1 MITRQFRKIRTES
14 LVLLGFALSF
24 CVLGASAVNAQ
35 TTGSIYG
42 SVTDQSGAVV
52 NGGNVTVS
60 NPRTSL
66 KRTVTTDANGAYVF
80 PVLPVGLYDMSV
92 EAQGFKPTEQRSLD
106 LQVEANLRVDFKL
119 EVGQIT
125 ERVVVTTE
133 TPQVDTVSATL
144 GAVVEEKRIA
154 ELPLNGR
161 NFLQLGLL
169 QAGVT
174 PPILGID
181 VVGSGT
187 NSTPGGTKFNFS
199 VNGMRPISNNHLLDG
214 VNNVEPMS
222 GAAMIVPS
230 ADVIQ
235 EFRIL
240 TNSYG
245 AEFGRAGGSI
255 VTVLTKRGTNDY
267 HGALYEFLRNDH
279 FDARNFF
286 APNVPALKQNQFG
299 GTVGGPILK
308 DKTFFFGS
316 YEGFRQVAGLATS
329 TTVPSLL
336 VRQGDFSQEAVKPI
350 DPVTGLPFPG
360 NKIPQ
365 NRIDPVATKLLTLW
379 PAPNQGS
386 NIWTGAPTSTNDRN
400 QFMARIDQS
409 LMGGKNNIT
418 GRYIIDQGSLTTPKG
433 GSTSPIGSIDVPGF
447 GFADSSRF
455 QNFMLADTHIFSPE
469 IINDFR
475 FSYQRAKVKAGFP
488 VDPADPQ
495 SFGFTYPEPASV
507 AVIPQIVLFGT
518 SSLGYTIFNSRLSNF
533 YGFVNNLSIIKGK
546 HSMKV
551 GAEVRRT
558 RVFGLF
564 PSLSFGT
571 FQFNGTVTRNPLGD
585 FLLGR
590 SSVFSQ
596 VGGRE
601 DKNIKQ
607 TAAYFYF
614 QDDFHISRKLT
625 VNLGLRY
632 ELVPGFTE
640 KDNLLTTFVP
650 GVQSV
655 VSPSLPRGLLRPGDP
670 GIPSTLFPTGH
681 LDFAPRLGV
690 AWDPFGDGKTSVRAG
705 YGIFYDDS
713 ALVQQFTVQQPP
725 DIQPF
730 FVQVNPISLAD
741 PFNGNSPFKPPIKF
755 PLPLSPGFTVG
766 VLAPDFQLAYIQHW
780 NVSLQRQLTPSLA
793 VEVAYVGNKGTN
805 LQGDMD
811 PNQAVWVPGAS
822 LAGANLRSRRPYNPI
837 GRIFQ
842 VSSVFDSNYNG
853 LQATLTQRLHGGLS
867 FQAAYTWSKAIDNVS
882 KPTSFFR
889 MPGQVGRPQDM
900 RNLAAEKGLSAFDVR
915 NRFVLSY
922 IYEFPFFK
930 QRKDFV
936 SAVLGGWRLSGIT
949 NLQSGSPFSILD
961 TSDPGLDGTP
971 DNDRPDVL
979 RNPNL
984 PSGQRTPERWFDTGA
999 FVRFVANANRATPA
1013 FGTEGRN
1020 ILFTDGIINF
1030 DAGLSKDISL
1040 GENRRL
1046 EFRWEVFNIFN
1057 HANFGVPINDLNASN
1072 FGRVLR
1078 TSTPERQMQF
1088 GLKFIF

>member
-1 MITRQFRKIRTES
+1 
-14 LVLLGFALSF
+14 
-24 CVLGASAVNAQ
+24 
-35 TTGSIYG
+35 
-42 SVTDQSGAVV
+42 
-52 NGGNVTVS
+52 
-60 NPRTSL
+60 
-66 KRTVTTDANGAYVF
+66 
-80 PVLPVGLYDMSV
+80 LYDISV
-92 EAQGFKPTEQRSLD
+92 AAHGFKPYDQTALE
-106 LQVEANLRVDFKL
+106 LQIEANLRVDFKL

-125 ERVVVTTE
+125 ERVVITAA
-133 TPQVDTVSATL
+133 TPQVDTGSATL
-144 GAVVEEKRIA
+144 GKVVEEKRIVD
-154 ELPLNGR
+154 LPLNGR

-174 PPILGID
+174 PPLSGID

-199 VNGMRPISNNHLLDG
+199 VNGMRSVSNNHLLDG

-230 ADVIQ
+230 ADAIQ

-245 AEFGRAGGSI
+245 ADFGRAGGSI
-255 VTVLTKRGTNDY
+255 VTVITKRGENSY
-267 HGALYEFLRNDH
+267 HGSVYEFLRNDY

-286 APNVPALKQNQFG
+286 SPDVPALKQNQFG
-299 GTVGGPILK
+299 GTFGGRIIK
-308 DKTFFFGS
+308 DRTFFFGS
-316 YEGFRQVAGLATS
+316 YEGFRQKAGIATS

-336 VRQGDFSQEAVKPI
+336 VRQGDFSQEVIKPI
-350 DPVTGLPFPG
+350 DPLTKQPFPA
-360 NKIPQ
+360 NRIPQ
-365 NRIDPVATKLLTLW
+365 NRIDSVAAKLLALW

-386 NIWTGAPTSTNDRN
+386 NIWTGAPTSSNDRN
-400 QFMARIDQS
+400 QFMIRLDHTSMGARNT
-409 LMGGKNNIT
+409 LT
-418 GRYIIDQGSLTTPKG
+418 GRYVIDQGSLSTPKG
-433 GSTSPIGSIDVPGF
+433 GSTSPIGAIDVPGF
-447 GFADSSRF
+447 AFADTSRF

-469 IINDFR
+469 LINDFR

-488 VDPADPQ
+488 VAPQDPQ
-495 SFGFTYPEPASV
+495 SFGLTYPQPASV
-507 AVIPQIVLFGT
+507 AVIPQIVLFGY

-533 YGFVNNLSIIKGK
+533 YGFVENLTLSKGK
-546 HSMKV
+546 HNIKL
-551 GAEVRRT
+551 GAEVRHT
-558 RVFGLF
+558 KVFGLF

-571 FQFNGTVTRNPLGD
+571 FQFNGTVTNNPLGD
-585 FLLGR
+585 FLLGK

-601 DKNIKQ
+601 DKDIKQ

-614 QDDFHISRKLT
+614 QDDFRVSRNLT
-625 VNLGLRY
+625 LNLGLRY

-655 VSPSLPRGLLRPGDP
+655 VSPSLPPGLLRPGDP
-670 GIPSTLFPTGH
+670 GIPATLFHTGK
-681 LDFAPRLGV
+681 LNFAPRVGL

-725 DIQPF
+725 DFQPF
-730 FVQVNPISLAD
+730 FVIVSPPSLAD
-741 PFNGNSPFKPPIKF
+741 PFVGNSPFKPPIKF

-766 VLAPDFQLAYIQHW
+766 LLGSDFKLANIQHW
-780 NVSLQRQLTPSLA
+780 NVTFQRQLTPSLA

-811 PNQAVWVPGAS
+811 PNQAIWSPGAS
-822 LAGANLRSRRPYNPI
+822 LAGANLRARRPYNPI

-842 VSSVFDSNYNG
+842 VSSIFNSNYNG
-853 LQATLTQRLHGGLS
+853 LQTTLTHRFSGGLS
-867 FQAAYTWSKAIDNVS
+867 FQAAYTWSKAIDDVS

-889 MPGQVGRPQDM
+889 MPGQVGRPQDS
-900 RNLAAEKGLSAFDVR
+900 RNLAAERGLSAFDVR
-915 NRFVLSY
+915 HRFVLSY
-922 IYEFPFFK
+922 VYELPFFK
-930 QRKDFV
+930 GDSNLASFI
-936 SAVLGGWRLSGIT
+936 LGGWRLSGIT
-949 NLQSGSPFSILD
+949 TLQSGSPFSVLD

-979 RNPNL
+979 KNPNL
-984 PSGQRTPERWFDTGA
+984 PSSQRTPARWFDTSA
-999 FVRFVANANRATPA
+999 FARFIASANRTTPA
-1013 FGTEGRN
+1013 FGTAGRN
-1020 ILFTDGIINF
+1020 ILISDGIVNF
-1030 DAGLSKDISL
+1030 DAGLAKEFKLAES
-1040 GENRRL
+1040 RHL

-1057 HANFGVPINDLNASN
+1057 HPNFGVPVNDLNAPN

-1088 GLKFIF
+1088 ALKFVF